1 MTALFV
7 LRTIANMKL
16 GTLYLIPVTLGDDNI
31 AQVLPAN
38 VVASAQQLDTF
49 VVETEKPARHFLST
63 IKTAKPVRELALHL
77 LNEHTEDKALP
88 DLLKPLL
95 AGKDVGLMSDAG
107 CPGVADPGARL
118 VALAHQKGIRIMPL
132 VGPSSILL
140 ALMASG
146 LNGQQFAFLGYLPV
160 DKTERNQKLKE
171 IEKRAQTHNETQIF
185 IETPYRNQHMLEAIL
200 SICNAS
206 TRLCIASQVSLS
218 DEMIVTKTI
227 SGWKQSA
234 LPDLHK
240 KPTVFLLLN

>member
-1 MTALFV
+1 MTNF
-7 LRTIANMKL
+7 

-38 VVASAQQLDTF
+38 VVAIAQQLDTF
-49 VVETEKPARHFLST
+49 VVETEKSARHFLST
-63 IKTAKPVRELALHL
+63 IKTAKPVRELTMHL

-118 VALAHQKGIRIMPL
+118 IALAHQKGVRVVPL

-140 ALMASG
+140 GLMASG
-146 LNGQQFAFLGYLPV
+146 LSGQQFAFLGYLPV
-160 DKTERNQKLKE
+160 DKAQRAQKLKE

-185 IETPYRNQHMLEAIL
+185 IETPYRNMHMLEALL
-200 SICNAS
+200 SSCNAN
-206 TRLCIASQVSLS
+206 TRLCIASQVSLP

-240 KPTVFLLLN
+240 NPTVFLLLG